1 MFKWFSWLYRIRP
14 SVLHEPYRPAMGDYS
29 KFVSDFSDKD
39 KMKVT
44 PNQMRWKPIELPKSE
59 KVNFVE
65 GITTICGAGE
75 PALKVCPSSYL
86 MPNHY

>member
-1 MFKWFSWLYRIRP
+1 
-14 SVLHEPYRPAMGDYS
+14 
-29 KFVSDFSDKD
+29 
-39 KMKVT
+39 
-44 PNQMRWKPIELPKSE
+44 MRWKPIELPKSE